1 MQNVELYTGV
11 NAMSKIIRRHEISD
25 ENWERI
31 EHHFPKRTE
40 HTMGRPCKD
49 NRQMLNGILWILGTG
64 APWRDLPERYGPWQT
79 VYKRFAK
86 WQKDGIF
93 EAIFEE
99 LSKDADL
106 QDISMDGTY
115 IKAHKASAGA
125 KRGGTSHP
133 KGEEC

>member
-1 MQNVELYTGV
+1 MDVINT
-11 NAMSKIIRRHEISD
+11 IRRHEISD
-25 ENWERI
+25 NSWERI
-31 EHHFPKRTE
+31 RHHFPERTP
-40 HTMGRPCKD
+40 HTMGRPAKSD
-49 NRQMLNGILWILGTG
+49 RVMLNGILWILGTG

-86 WQKDGIF
+86 WQKEGVF

-99 LSKDADL
+99 LTKDADL

-125 KRGGTSHP
+125 KRGGTSYP
-133 KGEEC
+133 KRPKC